1 MLGWIQNLKLS
12 AKLGLIA
19 TLIGASLFAVTALL
33 IAEQQSKISFAE
45 QEIKGALYLRPL
57 RQLMERLP
65 DRRRLAVDRAR
76 GVNDA
81 AAADRD
87 RKIDQAFEE
96 LLASD
101 AELGDDLL
109 TSLEEL
115 NARQRPEVFPSAL
128 REEWSR
134 IKGRNYSDPAEANK
148 DYSALIARVRGLIM
162 HIGDTSLLILDPDID
177 SYYTM
182 SVILIRGP
190 DMQDQLKGLSDFLAR
205 TLPAGGFAAD
215 ERTQLI
221 IQTGLIESNA
231 DAIQNEMER
240 AFIDA
245 PNFSRSETFQRS
257 LSPDLNRSTREI
269 KEAIAL
275 IRSRAL
281 DVDPPQLSVGESDA
295 ALRTALAAHFRFWD
309 LANAQMV
316 ELLEIRIRGFR
327 IQQALALLGVLLS
340 VAVTLFV
347 TLFVRREMTHRL
359 AHAAETLNRMAQG
372 DMTEGVTADS
382 RDEVGSMLGAMGA
395 MSDRLVQALRDSQNE
410 AEFITLT
417 AGNLDDTAR
426 QLSDGVLQQS
436 TSVQETAVSLQQIS
450 RTISNNADNAAIT
463 ENQARAAAQ
472 EAQAGKKSVAE
483 TLVAMRS
490 IADKV
495 HLIEEIANQTNL
507 LSLNAS
513 IEAVRAGEHGRG
525 FAVVAEEVR
534 KLADLSRRASQEI
547 EALARK
553 TLGMAEDSGRLLER
567 LAPAIQQTAD
577 YVQMI
582 AQSSRE
588 QSVGVSQI
596 QAAIEQLERAARNS
610 AQAADTTAASSEELK
625 AHAMSLKR
633 ALGFFRFGGV

>member
-1 MLGWIQNLKLS
+1 MLSWIQNLKLS

-395 MSDRLVQALRDSQNE
+395 MSDRLVQALRDIQNE

>member
-1 MLGWIQNLKLS
+1 MLNWIQNLKLS

-33 IAEQQSKISFAE
+33 IAEQQSKIAFAE
-45 QEIKGALYLRPL
+45 QEVKGALYLRPL

-65 DRRRLAVDRAR
+65 DRRRMAVDQAR
-76 GVNDA
+76 GLQGA
-81 AAADRD
+81 PAADRD

-96 LLASD
+96 LIAID
-101 AELGDDLL
+101 AELGEDLL

-134 IKGRNYSDPAEANK
+134 IKGRNYSDPVEADK

-215 ERTQLI
+215 DRTQLI

-231 DAIQNEMER
+231 DAIHNEMER

-245 PNFSRSETFQRS
+245 PNFSRSETFQS
-257 LSPDLNRSTREI
+257 ALSPDLNRSTREI

-275 IRSRAL
+275 VRSRAL
-281 DVDPPQLSVGESDA
+281 DVDPPQLSVSESDA

-309 LANAQMV
+309 AANVQMV

-327 IQQALALLGVLLS
+327 IQQILALCGVLLS

-359 AHAAETLNRMAQG
+359 ARAAGTLNRMAEG
-372 DMTEGVTADS
+372 DMTERVTADS

-395 MSDRLVQALRDSQNE
+395 MSERLVQALRDIQNE

-436 TSVQETAVSLQQIS
+436 TSVQETAVSLQEIS

-610 AQAADTTAASSEELK
+610 AQAADTTAGSSEELK
-625 AHAMSLKR
+625 AHALSLKR
-633 ALGFFRFGGV
+633 ALGFFRFGGA

>member
-19 TLIGASLFAVTALL
+19 ALIGASLFTVTALL
-33 IAEQQSKISFAE
+33 IAEQQSKIAFAE

-65 DRRRLAVDRAR
+65 DRRRLAVDGAR
-76 GVNDA
+76 GIQVE

-87 RKIDQAFEE
+87 RKIDLAFEE
-96 LLASD
+96 LLAID
-101 AELGDDLL
+101 AELGEDLL
-109 TSLEEL
+109 TSIDEL
-115 NARQRPEVFPSAL
+115 NSRQRPEVFPSAL
-128 REEWSR
+128 REEWTR
-134 IKGRNYSDPAEANK
+134 IKGRNYADPGEADK
-148 DYSALIARVRGLIM
+148 DYSALIQRVRGLIM

-205 TLPAGGFAAD
+205 TLPAGAFAGD

-240 AFIDA
+240 AFIDV
-245 PNFSRSETFQRS
+245 PNFSRSETFQS
-257 LSPDLNRSTREI
+257 ALSPDLNRSTREI

-275 IRSRAL
+275 IRARAL
-281 DVDPPQLSVGESDA
+281 DVEPPQLSVSESDA

-316 ELLEIRIRGFR
+316 ELLEIRTHGFR
-327 IQQALALLGVLLS
+327 IQQALALFGVLLS

-359 AHAAETLNRMAQG
+359 AHAAETLNRMARG
-372 DMTEGVTADS
+372 DMTESVTADS

-395 MSDRLVQALRDSQNE
+395 MSDRLVQALRDIQNE

-417 AGNLDDTAR
+417 AGSLDDTAR

-547 EALARK
+547 EGLARK

-610 AQAADTTAASSEELK
+610 AQAADTTAGSSEELK
-625 AHAMSLKR
+625 AHAISLKR
-633 ALGFFRFGGV
+633 ALGFFRFGAS